1 MAPARAALRLEPGA
15 TRRLPL
21 VFTAAADAPAGVATA
36 ALDITHDGVRRG
48 QLFDVVLVVS

>member
-1 MAPARAALRLEPGA
+1 M
-15 TRRLPL
+15 RRLPL